1 MSKVHTIST
10 SKGNQE
16 ENVGTFK
23 MISFLA
29 KTLDS
34 SASITSDS
42 IKNSGFKKDASPR
55 MFNAVTL
62 KDKSEWVIGDKGIE
76 RIIGAKYLDLQ
87 LKTLTGL
94 NFKWSAV
101 PTKYYQNS
109 KIEFSSASELVKPS
123 RSPILSL
130 SQYVGS
136 AKPKDS
142 PELRSDKL
150 EITEATGF
158 SDFPC
163 NANLRKQLDGSIII
177 IDTERTSFTGRDEV
191 FSFN

>member
-76 RIIGAKYLDLQ
+76 RI
-87 LKTLTGL
+87 
-94 NFKWSAV
+94 
-101 PTKYYQNS
+101 
-109 KIEFSSASELVKPS
+109 
-123 RSPILSL
+123 
-130 SQYVGS
+130 
-136 AKPKDS
+136 
-142 PELRSDKL
+142 
-150 EITEATGF
+150 
-158 SDFPC
+158 
-163 NANLRKQLDGSIII
+163 
-177 IDTERTSFTGRDEV
+177 
-191 FSFN
+191 